1 MSSSAKSVLGAVLII
16 ALIVG
21 LGTAF
26 YALCDTR
33 NSTSWYTQVDNEHVV
48 AKDRDEYG
56 YALEAYDENGAH
68 RQITFGTERL
78 LRDGAYLK
86 LSDMPI
92 RGVVAWEEVQLEEI
106 PEKARTEAGFAGA

>member
-1 MSSSAKSVLGAVLII
+1 MSASTKSALGAALVIT
-16 ALIVG
+16 LIVG

-48 AKDRDEYG
+48 AKDRGEYG

-68 RQITFGTERL
+68 RQIAFGTERV
-78 LRDGAYLK
+78 LREGAYLK

-106 PEKARTEAGFAGA
+106 PEKARIEAGFANA